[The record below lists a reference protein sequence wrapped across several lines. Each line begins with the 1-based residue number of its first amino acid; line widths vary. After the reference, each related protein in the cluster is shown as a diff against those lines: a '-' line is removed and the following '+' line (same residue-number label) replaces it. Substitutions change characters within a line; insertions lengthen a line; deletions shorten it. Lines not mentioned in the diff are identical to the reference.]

1 MEKRKSY
8 TLSKEREVWTPEEHA
23 KFLECLARYGRDWK
37 RAEAVICTKNV
48 LQIRSHAQKHFMKL
62 RRPEAAASAPADGW
76 AARGAPA
83 DAAAAAG
90 KALLHPARRAG
101 RYSYADAAAA
111 AAAAAVT
118 VSEGNSNSS
127 SGGGTGPQSGG
138 DGSSGGGAAAAEM
151 RSLGPALL
159 TAARFEEWLGENN
172 LLPPNEGFAQF
183 AEAQQRLHEQLRT
196 AQEFLQHVMGYSSGG
211 VGSVSSSSSSN
222 AAAATGTPSSSSSS
236 SSSPLS
242 CGAVDYLRVYTFLCV
257 AVEAGA
263 GGAALQER
271 LQQLRPLEQEV
282 AVLLLHQL
290 VVTRVARRLR
300 SQFDAHAARVQAD
313 LRRASSPSSAP
324 ADAAAPAP
332 PTVAAPAQPFSSYQT
347 VQGDGM

>member
-62 RRPEAAASAPADGW
+62 RRPEAAASAPAPADGW
-76 AARGAPA
+76 AAHGAPA
-83 DAAAAAG
+83 DASTAG

-111 AAAAAVT
+111 AAAAAG
-118 VSEGNSNSS
+118 EGNNSS
-127 SGGGTGPQSGG
+127 SGGGGTAPQSGG

-151 RSLGPALL
+151 RSLSPALL

-211 VGSVSSSSSSN
+211 VGSVSSNNSN
-222 AAAATGTPSSSSSS
+222 ATGTPSSSSSS
-236 SSSPLS
+236 SSPPLS

-300 SQFDAHAARVQAD
+300 SQFDAHAARVLAD

-332 PTVAAPAQPFSSYQT
+332 PTVAASAQPFSSYQT

>member
-62 RRPEAAASAPADGW
+62 RRPDAAAAAATATLADGW
-76 AARGAPA
+76 AAHAVPA
-83 DAAAAAG
+83 DAASATPAAG
-90 KALLHPARRAG
+90 KALLHAPRRAG

-111 AAAAAVT
+111 AAAGADAA
-118 VSEGNSNSS
+118 
-127 SGGGTGPQSGG
+127 PQGSG
-138 DGSSGGGAAAAEM
+138 DGSAGDM
-151 RSLGPALL
+151 RSLSPALL
-159 TAARFEEWLGENN
+159 TAARFEAWLGENN

-183 AEAQQRLHEQLRT
+183 AEAQQRLHEQLRA

-211 VGSVSSSSSSN
+211 AGSASSSAGSS
-222 AAAATGTPSSSSSS
+222 GSSRSSVA
-236 SSSPLS
+236 
-242 CGAVDYLRVYTFLCV
+242 GAPVDYLRVYTFLCV
-257 AVEAGA
+257 ALEGGA
-263 GGAALQER
+263 RGAALHER

-300 SQFDAHAARVQAD
+300 TQFDSHAARVLAD
-313 LRRASSPSSAP
+313 IEKASSSAPPAAERASSSGGEAAVP
-324 ADAAAPAP
+324 A
-332 PTVAAPAQPFSSYQT
+332 AQPFSSYSAA
-347 VQGDGM
+347 QGDGM